1 MASPDDRSPEA
12 RDERGST
19 LRLVQ
24 LIRALLR
31 VYSARIA
38 KERQIAVEL
47 RRRAAAKANRL
58 AASHSC
64 LGTGGAAAD
73 GEDPELQVIARNLRE
88 TDSATRAQLIRA
100 LPERVRTIVVDHMVG
115 FASLPE
121 LDDGTVQRLLRRV
134 NQTTMARALVDAS
147 DDVVR
152 KVLDN
157 LSRHAA
163 AMYREDMGR
172 LAGSDAEGVA
182 EARAAVTRLLREIY
196 QE

>member
-64 LGTGGAAAD
+64 LGTGGAGAD